1 MNYINQKFYKSEVTS
16 KIINCAFHVHDSL
29 GNGFQEV
36 VYQRALQYELANNNL
51 VFEREKEMEIFYL
64 GNRVGRRRV
73 DFLVD
78 NDIMVELKA
87 VAFLESAHVAQ
98 LVNYLEAYKVRV
110 GLLINFGSKNLQIRR
125 FIK

>member
-1 MNYINQKFYKSEVTS
+1 MDYINQKFYKSEITS
-16 KIINCAFHVHDSL
+16 KIIKCAYHVHDNL

-51 VFEREKEMEIFYL
+51 IFEREKEMDVFYL
-64 GNRVGRRRV
+64 GNKVGQRRV
-73 DFLVD
+73 DFLID

-87 VAFLESAHVAQ
+87 VTELDDTHVAQ
-98 LVNYLEAYKVRV
+98 LVNYLEAYRVKV
-110 GLLINFGSKNLQIRR
+110 GLLINFGTKNLQIRR